1 VAYQS
6 RSLIENIQSFLDQSH
21 WAAHNQASCRCWCH
35 LLPGGAPDR
44 SLARVA
50 PLEGDCHRGLFGA
63 LIRDALRNPVGF
75 GRIRRTCTR
84 GTRIT
89 AEPEILGL
97 RPSTPS
103 APSASGPKLNGSN
116 GLARGDPRTVATDA
130 DDRPSANLPGPA
142 PTVRT
147 NPLNGKDADGA
158 DRADANLPY
167 PSTPEK
173 GDGPG
178 WSARL

>member
-1 VAYQS
+1 MAYQS

-50 PLEGDCHRGLFGA
+50 PLEGDCHRGLCRA

-103 APSASGPKLNGSN
+103 APSASAPRLNGSN
-116 GLARGDPRTVATDA
+116 GLTQDDPRTVGPCA
-130 DDRPSANLPGPA
+130 DGRPSATLSGA
-142 PTVRT
+142 GLTVRA
-147 NPLNGKDADGA
+147 NPLSGNEEDGV
-158 DRADANLPY
+158 DGADANLPY
-167 PSTPEK
+167 PSAPEK

-178 WSARL
+178 WGTRL